1 MRNIILATTAI
12 ALSGCSW
19 LGLGNSH
26 HDYNDYNYKSHGSY
40 GHHAPVAKKSSCTSQ
55 QCLSRWNLEGAI
67 GPSFAVGGNAVTGDR
82 INASVG
88 TAINNIKMKDAYD
101 TGYRAELGGSYALN
115 PNRKVTG
122 NLFLEEANS
131 SGDLNWGTVGGQAL
145 TGSLSDYKSYGAE
158 IGLRQYFHPRRGLIL
173 KSVRPYVEGKLGA
186 VHLDDVNIQ
195 NSQLGAAPFAAGD
208 VPFYESGW
216 VGSAAGM
223 VGVETPIARHATL
236 ALETGVRYTG
246 SPKSDT
252 SVLAAGFP
260 IAGSN
265 NGGSRTTIPVM
276 LRGRYRF

>member
-19 LGLGNSH
+19 LGMGNSH
-26 HDYNDYNYKSHGSY
+26 HDYHNHSYKSYGSY
-40 GHHAPVAKKSSCTSQ
+40 GHHAKQAPKSCNSQ

-67 GPSFAVGGNAVTGDR
+67 GPSFTVDGTAVTGNK
-82 INASVG
+82 INASPG
-88 TAINNIKMKDAYD
+88 TAINTISMQDAYD

-115 PNRKVTG
+115 PNRKITG
-122 NLFLEEANS
+122 NVFLEEANS

-145 TGSLSDYKSYGAE
+145 TGALSDYKSYGAE
-158 IGLRQYFHPRRGLIL
+158 IGLRQYFAPRRGLIL
-173 KSVRPYVEGKLGA
+173 NSIRPYVEGKLGA
-186 VHLDDVNIQ
+186 VRLDDVNIE
-195 NSQLGAAPFAAGD
+195 NTRLGGAVFSATD

-216 VGSAAGM
+216 VASAAGM

-246 SPKSDT
+246 APKTDT
-252 SVLAAGFP
+252 SVLGAGFP

-265 NGGSRTTIPVM
+265 NGGSRTSIPVM